1 MKRDRE
7 EPGQTALSIS
17 AALVMIIALLLE
29 DYLTSST
36 TDTFWQNLLLAPVMF
51 FGAYLLGGVLFILPS
66 ILIQMLIDKWEEEYE
81 GKVIFVIIAAVI
93 ACVIYALIK
102 TYN

>member
-1 MKRDRE
+1 MKRNFE

-17 AALVMIIALLLE
+17 SAFAMVIALLLE

-36 TDTFWQNLLLAPVMF
+36 TDTFWENLLLAPVMF
-51 FGAYLLGGVLFILPS
+51 FGAFLLGGVLFILPS
-66 ILIQMLIDKWEEEYE
+66 MLIQLLINKWEEDYG

-102 TYN
+102 TYI